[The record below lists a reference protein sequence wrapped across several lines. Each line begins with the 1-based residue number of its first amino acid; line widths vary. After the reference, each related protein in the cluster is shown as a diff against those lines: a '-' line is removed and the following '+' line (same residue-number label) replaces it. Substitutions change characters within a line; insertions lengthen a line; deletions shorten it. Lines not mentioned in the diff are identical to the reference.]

1 MFKQRFRIFPVLAV
15 LVTMLFAL
23 VVVSTARS
31 ATPAPSVQAKHDLK
45 ITQIAPAANV
55 IGAGTNVTIRG
66 TGFASG
72 AKVYFNETA
81 ATDVTVVSA
90 TVIRATV
97 PENVATTPVDVTVQ
111 VGVEAAALS
120 HGANAVVRGYKND
133 KGGPGKGGPPTS
145 SSSETTPTGN
155 PAPRGGSSA
164 GTAEGTTAVQPIPS
178 SR

>member
-1 MFKQRFRIFPVLAV
+1 MFRQRFRIFPLLAA
-15 LVTMLFAL
+15 LVTVLFAL

-31 ATPAPSVQAKHDLK
+31 ATPAPSVQAKHDLT
-45 ITQIAPAANV
+45 ISRIAPSADS
-55 IGAGTNVTIRG
+55 IGAGTKVTITG

-81 ATDVTVVSA
+81 ATDVTVVSG
-90 TVIRATV
+90 TVITATV
-97 PENVATTPVDVTVQ
+97 PMNVETTPVDVTVQ

-133 KGGPGKGGPPTS
+133 KPAGAPGGR
-145 SSSETTPTGN
+145 TTADKT
-155 PAPRGGSSA
+155 PAATQAP
-164 GTAEGTTAVQPIPS
+164 GTTVQPKPS

>member
-1 MFKQRFRIFPVLAV
+1 MFRQRIRIFPLLAG
-15 LVTMLFAL
+15 LVTVLFAL
-23 VVVSTARS
+23 VVVSSARS
-31 ATPAPSVQAKHDLK
+31 ATPAPSVQAKHDL
-45 ITQIAPAANV
+45 TVTHVAPAANA
-55 IGAGTNVTIRG
+55 IGAGTTVTITG

-81 ATDVTVVSA
+81 ATDVTVVSG

-97 PENVATTPVDVTVQ
+97 PQTVATTPVDVTVQ

-133 KGGPGKGGPPTS
+133 KPAGALGGRP
-145 SSSETTPTGN
+145 SSETTPAATQ
-155 PAPRGGSSA
+155 PP
-164 GTAEGTTAVQPIPS
+164 GTTVQPMPS